1 MEYKKI
7 LAKHLLSYLK
17 SGLIIGIGSGSTME
31 IFVDEIQSFLK
42 NNPMDLSFVS
52 SSNIIT
58 EKLRGLNVLDLTG
71 VKKIDLTI
79 DGLDYVNLDTG
90 LVLKGN
96 GGALYLEKKL
106 ALKSEKVVLAS
117 DYRKLDFNYCNKLM
131 LEYNPEF
138 IDELSSFKIKAR
150 ENLSDS
156 GNLIVEVPLKNE
168 GDIFAWRDAL
178 NKTQGFIDDGD
189 FSGLV
194 DEVCI
199 IYENGD
205 IKKFNILE

>member
-1 MEYKKI
+1 
-7 LAKHLLSYLK
+7 
-17 SGLIIGIGSGSTME
+17 
-31 IFVDEIQSFLK
+31 
-42 NNPMDLSFVS
+42 
-52 SSNIIT
+52 
-58 EKLRGLNVLDLTG
+58 

-106 ALKSEKVVLAS
+106 ALKSEKVVLAT

-131 LEYNPEF
+131 LEYKTEF

-156 GNLIVEVPLKNE
+156 GNLIVEVPLKSE

-178 NKTQGFIDDGD
+178 NKTKGFIDDGD

-199 IYENGD
+199 IYENGG